1 MLKSKLNLILVTL
14 AAFTFAVPFAGYS
27 ATEAELI
34 AVLKSDAARKEKA
47 DACRELAIV
56 GTKAAVPALA
66 ALLAD
71 EEMNHMAR
79 NALEVIPDPSA
90 DAALRDALGQL
101 KGRPL
106 VGVIGSLGVR
116 RDANAVPA
124 LAKFLTDKQLPIQ
137 LRRNTVPALANP
149 LTDADPDVTQAAA
162 RALGKIGTPAAVA
175 ALQEAIT
182 KTSAANLVAFSEGL
196 FRAAE
201 SFVAAK
207 QNAAALKV
215 FASLRALPQ
224 APHQVRAGALR
235 GAILASSGKAA
246 TDLLLEGIRSDDYVL
261 TAAAARSA
269 IEMAGNA
276 DVTKA
281 LVAELPKLQGDKQTL
296 FIQVCGKRAD
306 AAAYPALFALAKSGA
321 KNMRIEA
328 IKALPE
334 IGKPGAVPVLVELM
348 KDAEVAGPAQDA
360 LAGFPGKEADAAVIA
375 MLNANTPEQKVQGID
390 LAARRRMKDAVPA
403 LTKAA
408 ADSDVKVRT
417 AALRRLGELGGPSEL
432 QPLVDLLLKTT
443 GGQELGALE
452 QGLIAICNAIGQPD
466 QASEKLIAA
475 MGPAKGAQ
483 KSSLLRVLGAIGGGK
498 ALQAVRGAVGD
509 ADADVHSTAIRTLG
523 EWKTPD
529 VAEALL
535 DIAKTSTKAT
545 DKVLSLRSYLKIADS
560 ADVKA
565 PDKIAMCKQAEALIT
580 RDEEKRS
587 LLGVLGKAGMEALP
601 MIAPYMDNA
610 GTKEEAAAAVVAVAE
625 KAIRPGR
632 PTGAPAAARLAPPLE
647 KVVQTTAND
656 GLKKKAQALLAQLP
670 ANK

>member
-1 MLKSKLNLILVTL
+1 
-14 AAFTFAVPFAGYS
+14 
-27 ATEAELI
+27 
-34 AVLKSDAARKEKA
+34 
-47 DACRELAIV
+47 
-56 GTKAAVPALA
+56 
-66 ALLAD
+66 
-71 EEMNHMAR
+71 
-79 NALEVIPDPSA
+79 
-90 DAALRDALGQL
+90 
-101 KGRPL
+101 
-106 VGVIGSLGVR
+106 
-116 RDANAVPA
+116 
-124 LAKFLTDKQLPIQ
+124 
-137 LRRNTVPALANP
+137 
-149 LTDADPDVTQAAA
+149 
-162 RALGKIGTPAAVA
+162 
-175 ALQEAIT
+175 
-182 KTSAANLVAFSEGL
+182 
-196 FRAAE
+196 
-201 SFVAAK
+201 
-207 QNAAALKV
+207 
-215 FASLRALPQ
+215 
-224 APHQVRAGALR
+224 
-235 GAILASSGKAA
+235 
-246 TDLLLEGIRSDDYVL
+246 
-261 TAAAARSA
+261 
-269 IEMAGNA
+269 
-276 DVTKA
+276 
-281 LVAELPKLQGDKQTL
+281 
-296 FIQVCGKRAD
+296 
-306 AAAYPALFALAKSGA
+306 
-321 KNMRIEA
+321 MRIEA

-348 KDAEVAGPAQDA
+348 KDTEVAGPAQDA

-452 QGLIAICNAIGQPD
+452 QGLIAICSAIGQPD

-498 ALQAVRGAVGD
+498 ALQAVRGAVAD

-523 EWKTPD
+523 EWKSPD
-529 VAEALL
+529 VADALL
-535 DIAKTSTKAT
+535 DIAKTSTKAA

-565 PDKIAMCKQAEALIT
+565 PDKITMCKQAEALIT

-601 MIAPYMDNA
+601 MIAPYLDNA
-610 GTKEEAAAAVVAVAE
+610 TTKEEAAAAVVAVAE

-647 KVVQTTAND
+647 KVVQATAND